1 MADVLREVLS
11 NKRIIP
17 VVLAGGSGIRLW
29 PLSREQHPKQF
40 QRVASN
46 LSMLQDAV
54 LRLQGVSDIEPAIV
68 VCNEMHRFLVRG
80 HLRDADLPYQSII
93 LEPSKR
99 GTAPAAVIA
108 ALEALDLD
116 EESLMLVLPADHMIS
131 NEQQFREALMSA
143 QSAGAMGYFVTFG
156 VKPSRAETGFGY
168 LRSGEKLTSGIF
180 KLAEFVEK
188 PDRQTAEQYLSE
200 GKWLWNSG
208 IFLFPT
214 KAFLAEAQAYDH
226 EMVNYCRLAHQSS
239 ELDGD
244 FIRLKKADF
253 ESCRTDSIDCAV
265 MEKTKKGAVVPL
277 QAEWSDLGSWESLWE
292 IGQKDSD
299 GNVTHGDVIS
309 RDTRNSYVRSDHR
322 LISTLGVDDLVIVD
336 SDDVVLVMSRHRSQE
351 LRKLVTD
358 LKTLGRVEHK
368 EHPKVYRPWGSY
380 ESVDDGEGFRIKRII
395 VYPRSRLSLQ
405 SHQKRSEHWV
415 VVSGEAIVTKGEETF
430 SLNVN
435 ESTYIS
441 PGTVHRLEN
450 SGTENLVLIEVQ
462 IGSYLSEDDIVRY
475 DDDFGRESK
484 KI

>member
-1 MADVLREVLS
+1 
-11 NKRIIP
+11 
-17 VVLAGGSGIRLW
+17 
-29 PLSREQHPKQF
+29 
-40 QRVASN
+40 
-46 LSMLQDAV
+46 MLQDAV
-54 LRLQGVSDIEPAIV
+54 LRVQGVSDIEPAIV
-68 VCNEMHRFLVRG
+68 VCRDMHRFLVRS

-99 GTAPAAVIA
+99 GTAPATVIA
-108 ALEALDLD
+108 ALEAMDFD
-116 EESLMLVLPADHMIS
+116 EESLMLVLPADHRIS
-131 NEQQFREALMSA
+131 NEQQFGEALMSA
-143 QSAGAMGYFVTFG
+143 QLAGAMGYFVTFG

-168 LRSGEKLTSGIF
+168 LRSGEKLTSEIF

-188 PDRQTAEQYLSE
+188 PDRQVAEQYLSE
-200 GKWLWNSG
+200 GEWFWNSG

-226 EMVNYCRLAHQSS
+226 EMVNYCRLAHQNS

-253 ESCRTDSIDCAV
+253 ESCRTDSIDCTV
-265 MEKTKKGAVVPL
+265 MEKTKKGVVVPL
-277 QAEWSDLGSWESLWE
+277 QAEWSDLGSWESIWE

-299 GNVTHGDVIS
+299 GNVTDGDVIS

-336 SDDVVLVMSRHRSQE
+336 SGDAVLVMSRHRAQDVQ
-351 LRKLVTD
+351 KLVAD
-358 LKTLGRVEHK
+358 LKTLGRVEYQ

-380 ESVDDGEGFRIKRII
+380 ESVDAGEGFRIKRIT

-415 VVSGEAIVTKGEETF
+415 VVSGEAMVTKGEEIF

-441 PGTVHRLEN
+441 SGTVHRLQN
-450 SGTENLVLIEVQ
+450 AGTENLVLIEVQ
-462 IGSYLSEDDIVRY
+462 IGSYFGEDDIVRY

-484 KI
+484 KYE